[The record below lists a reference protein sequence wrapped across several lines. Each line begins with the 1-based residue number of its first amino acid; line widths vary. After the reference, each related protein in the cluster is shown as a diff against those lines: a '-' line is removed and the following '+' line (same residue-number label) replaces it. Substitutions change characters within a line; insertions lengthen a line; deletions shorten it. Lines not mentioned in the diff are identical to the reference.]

1 MKKTIKFICQYHIP
15 VENDEGR
22 TFTISSND
30 KASYIHDVL
39 VRLGYTVEVVSPTS
53 AKKTS
58 KSRKDWDRDNVL
70 IISGFSLG
78 WFNSITRALSRFSTM
93 IWLFF
98 YMLIHTKRHET
109 VFIYHGV
116 QNIPVYLMIKSLKKL
131 RYVLEV
137 EEVYSSLAA
146 KSGWRARIEKKMIER
161 ADAYIFASEILEKE
175 CNKDKKPYAIAYG
188 AYRLPV
194 LTGIKQNDGK
204 KHVVYAGLIRKDK
217 VAFTSLRIAKYLP
230 ADYHVHIIGYGE
242 PTDIDALKK
251 ELEEQNKTSLCQAS
265 YNGLKRGQEYLSFLQ
280 SCHIGVCPL
289 VNDNVYQLACFP
301 SKITSYLS
309 NGLQVVTTENPV
321 LRGSHYRPY
330 LQFVTDDTP
339 QAFAKAIEKCA
350 NTQISN
356 PRECLSELDSNLVIA
371 IGNLVK

>member
-1 MKKTIKFICQYHIP
+1 MNEIIKFICQYHIP

-58 KSRKDWDRDNVL
+58 KCRKDWDRDNVL

-78 WFNSITRALSRFSTM
+78 WYNSITRALSRFSTM
-93 IWLFF
+93 VWLFF
-98 YMLIHTKRHET
+98 YMLRHARRYET

-116 QNIPVYLMIKSLKKL
+116 QNIPVYLMLKRLKKL

-146 KSGWRARIEKKMIER
+146 KSGWRARIEKKMIEH
-161 ADAYIFASEILEKE
+161 ADAYIFASEILEKG
-175 CNKDKKPYAIAYG
+175 CNKDNKPYAIAYG

-194 LTGIKQNDGK
+194 LAGIKQDDGK

-242 PTDIDALKK
+242 PADIDALKN
-251 ELEEQNKTSLCQAS
+251 ELEAQNKTSLCQAT
-265 YNGLKRGQEYLSFLQ
+265 YDGLRRGKEYESFLQ

-321 LRGSHYRPY
+321 LRGSHYRTF
-330 LQFVTDDTP
+330 LHFVTDDTP
-339 QAFAKAIEKCA
+339 QSFAKAVESCA
-350 NTQISN
+350 NSEAGN
-356 PRECLSELDSNLVIA
+356 PRDCLTELDSNLVIA